1 MTKFRLKNWMLIFL
15 LIISAILL
23 NACTPNK
30 LVVSGD
36 KSSMN
41 LEITE
46 TQPFTITISNQRGTT
61 EENPS
66 FSNLDIKMLGNT
78 DLIELEDKA
87 IEKTNVAGGEST
99 KATFNIIGKKAG
111 SGTILFYADS
121 ISGPSEKI
129 PVSITVT
136 RPSLS
141 ISFSGIFNSGLSLGK
156 KEPREVKLVNNDRK
170 LYKFGDIKITS
181 NHPNWI
187 KIEPAEGYNAEQQGA
202 VLELK
207 RELDLENKIPFFITA
222 TPDANSATFTL
233 ILSVLYSHDGIR
245 YAEISQTTKEMS
257 VG

>member
-1 MTKFRLKNWMLIFL
+1 MLIFL
-15 LIISAILL
+15 LILSVFLL
-23 NACTPNK
+23 SACTPNK
-30 LVVSGD
+30 LVISGD
-36 KSSMN
+36 KANMN

-66 FSNLDIKMLGNT
+66 FSSLNIKMTGNT
-78 DLIELEDKA
+78 DLIELENNA
-87 IEKTNVAGGEST
+87 IEKTSIAGGEST

-129 PVSITVT
+129 PVSISVT
-136 RPSLS
+136 QPSLS
-141 ISFSGIFNSGLSLGK
+141 ISFSGIFNSGLGFGK

-170 LYKFGDIKITS
+170 LYKFGGIKITS
-181 NHPNWI
+181 NRPNWV
-187 KIEPAEGYNAEQQGA
+187 KIEPGEGYKAEQQGA

-207 RELDLENKIPFFITA
+207 REFDLENKIPFFITA

-233 ILSVLYSHDGIR
+233 ILSVLYSHDGVR
-245 YAEISQTTKEMS
+245 YAEISPTNKEMS
-257 VG
+257 VS